1 MYKIAVIGDRD
12 SIYGFATLG
21 LDVYPAD
28 DEQTGRTLFRRIV
41 EGEYAVAYI
50 TEKLAAELADEIEKL
65 RFMAPARRDSD
76 PRRVRQHRLGDPERQ
91 EFCGEGGRKRYYIRR
106 AIAGR
111 SGRAGRAEPVRAK
124 R

>member
-65 RFMAPARRDSD
+65 RFRPLPAVILIPGVSGNIGLGIQNVRSSVEKAVGSD
-76 PRRVRQHRLGDPERQ
+76 II
-91 EFCGEGGRKRYYIRR
+91 FGEQ
-106 AIAGR
+106 
-111 SGRAGRAEPVRAK
+111 
-124 R
+124 